1 MRRFRKA
8 AALGLAALMAVG
20 SVNFAGI
27 TTGAAGLPTT
37 DGHDKYVNKNVFDV
51 ISSDSFGTKELES
64 PLFDKTKGS
73 SDITDLIKM
82 QINDNASW
90 TFKQK
95 QFTGTGVMQTG
106 GAYMPDSKLP
116 LRIVH

>member
-20 SVNFAGI
+20 SVNFAGV

-51 ISSDSFGTKELES
+51 RSVMRLIARFLMPHFLLSLSSKCIMACILLVPRSW
-64 PLFDKTKGS
+64 
-73 SDITDLIKM
+73 LIC
-82 QINDNASW
+82 
-90 TFKQK
+90 
-95 QFTGTGVMQTG
+95 
-106 GAYMPDSKLP
+106 
-116 LRIVH
+116 

>member
-37 DGHDKYVNKNVFDV
+37 DGHYRCVNKNVFDV
-51 ISSDSFGTKELES
+51 I
-64 PLFDKTKGS
+64 
-73 SDITDLIKM
+73 
-82 QINDNASW
+82 
-90 TFKQK
+90 
-95 QFTGTGVMQTG
+95 
-106 GAYMPDSKLP
+106 
-116 LRIVH
+116 